1 MIQTVYRDPSNQVST
16 VYLSDPMDVTLYTA
30 VKDSAFMVL
39 SAITDKVRDE
49 SASFSNM
56 AGFARLLSVLCRTG
70 R

>member
-39 SAITDKVRDE
+39 SAIRFVMS
-49 SASFSNM
+49 SASFSNV
-56 AGFARLLSVLCRTG
+56 AGFARLLSVLCRIG

>member
-1 MIQTVYRDPSNQVST
+1 MIQTDVYRDPSNQVST

-39 SAITDKVRDE
+39 SAIRFVMS
-49 SASFSNM
+49 SASFSNV
-56 AGFARLLSVLCRTG
+56 AGFARLLSVLCRIG